1 MRRAAAARPQA
12 FRDPASARAFFGGH
26 MRLSPSQVETYH
38 RCRFA
43 YFCRYGLGA
52 KRRQPADLNAA
63 EAGTLAHYVMEQLLP
78 VYTREGFSTVARER
92 IDADTAAVVEGYV
105 AAYMGGREN
114 KTSRLN
120 HLLGQLTRTCANL
133 MWRVVRELAQS
144 RFVPVD
150 YELPIGDRDEEGNG
164 VPSLTLTLAD
174 GPLSPN
180 MDVFWQMYQDGTY
193 REALGTWSDDGLS
206 GSFHFYP

>member
-105 AAYMGGREN
+105 AA
-114 KTSRLN
+114 
-120 HLLGQLTRTCANL
+120 
-133 MWRVVRELAQS
+133 
-144 RFVPVD
+144 
-150 YELPIGDRDEEGNG
+150 
-164 VPSLTLTLAD
+164 
-174 GPLSPN
+174 
-180 MDVFWQMYQDGTY
+180 
-193 REALGTWSDDGLS
+193 
-206 GSFHFYP
+206 

>member
-1 MRRAAAARPQA
+1 M
-12 FRDPASARAFFGGH
+12 SW
-26 MRLSPSQVETYH
+26 SSS
-38 RCRFA
+38 C
-43 YFCRYGLGA
+43 
-52 KRRQPADLNAA
+52 
-63 EAGTLAHYVMEQLLP
+63 P

-150 YELPIGDRDEEGNG
+150 YELPIGDQGRRGQRRPVPDPDLGRRHAGPGPGTVDRVDLYRTGEADYVRVVDYKTGQREFRLSEVLEGINLQMLIYLLSLWQNGEERYGR
-164 VPSLTLTLAD
+164 VTPA
-174 GPLSPN
+174 
-180 MDVFWQMYQDGTY
+180 
-193 REALGTWSDDGLS
+193 
-206 GSFHFYP
+206 GSCTDCP